1 MFKFNLL
8 THEAHKVFESSPL
21 ARDGVQQKQE
31 ARVEREAKLRSIKL
45 SKLKRVD
52 DIRQSRD
59 LKERAK
65 MLDYLDVIGSYD
77 EKADVEEGE
86 QAETQ
91 AREELIEL
99 TEENSPFPLTEC
111 KCETCASGNIT
122 RDSYISGCL
131 HIVRA
136 GKKFKGTALVLD
148 TYNTKYAT
156 AISEEL
162 VRYGWDLKYK
172 RSDGGRKMGIIMTF
186 PHPWERSGDA
196 SEPRSASP
204 TPLISAN

>member
-1 MFKFNLL
+1 M
-8 THEAHKVFESSPL
+8 THEARKVFKPSPL
-21 ARDGVQQKQE
+21 AHYGVQQKQE
-31 ARVEREAKLRSIKL
+31 ARDERAAKLRSIKI

-65 MLDYLDVIGSYD
+65 MLDYLDVVGSYD
-77 EKADVEEGE
+77 EKADQEGE
-86 QAETQ
+86 QAK
-91 AREELIEL
+91 EELIEL

-111 KCETCASGNIT
+111 KCEACASGNIT

-162 VRYGWDLKYK
+162 VRYGWDLKYN

-186 PHPWERSGDA
+186 PHPWERGGDA

>member
-1 MFKFNLL
+1 M
-8 THEAHKVFESSPL
+8 THEAHKVFEPSPL
-21 ARDGVQQKQE
+21 AYVTSEGQWELK
-31 ARVEREAKLRSIKL
+31 VERAEKLRTIKL

-65 MLDYLDVIGSYD
+65 MLDYLDVIGSYG
-77 EKADVEEGE
+77 EADKEVNASE
-86 QAETQ
+86 AK
-91 AREELIEL
+91 ELIEF

-111 KCETCASGNIT
+111 DCEDCASGNIT
-122 RDSYISGCL
+122 RDSYISGC
-131 HIVRA
+131 ISIIRA
-136 GKKFKGTALVLD
+136 GKKFKGSALVLD
-148 TYNTKYAT
+148 TYNIKYAT

-186 PHPWERSGDA
+186 PHPWER
-196 SEPRSASP
+196 
-204 TPLISAN
+204 NK